1 MMQYRKYNNI
11 PFDTDNNNNNP
22 TYFSIFILG
31 LMNNKTF
38 LSMPHTSID
47 DGDQISGCEL
57 QSDSLNKVLR
67 VCLIYTQIL

>member
-1 MMQYRKYNNI
+1 MMQHKNYNNI
-11 PFDTDNNNNNP
+11 PFDTDNNNNP

-47 DGDQISGCEL
+47 DGDQ
-57 QSDSLNKVLR
+57 
-67 VCLIYTQIL
+67 